1 MTSCL
6 VIDHSPALRT
16 VARRILEEI
25 GYKVTGAGD
34 GMAALRACRET
45 MPDLIFLDWNLPHMT
60 GLEFVKALRGLP
72 GGEHPQILYSTTE
85 MSTKQI
91 ASAKAAGADEF
102 VIKPFDRTQVRSK
115 LSAIGLAA

>member
-1 MTSCL
+1 MTTCL
-6 VIDHSPALRT
+6 VVDHSPALRT

-45 MPDLIFLDWNLPHMT
+45 MPDLMT

-72 GGEHPQILYSTTE
+72 EGDHPQILFSTTE
-85 MSTKQI
+85 MNTKQI
-91 ASAKAAGADEF
+91 ASAKAAGADTF
-102 VIKPFDRTQVRSK
+102 VVKPFDRTQVRSK

>member
-1 MTSCL
+1 MTTCL
-6 VIDHSPALRT
+6 VVDHSPALRT

-72 GGEHPQILYSTTE
+72 EGDHPQILFSTTE
-85 MSTKQI
+85 MNNKQI
-91 ASAKAAGADEF
+91 ASAREAGADTF
-102 VIKPFDRTQVRSK
+102 VVKPFDRTQVRSK